1 MGQQRK
7 EQQTITE
14 DDVIEYVLSTLFNNL
29 DVNELH
35 LEKDILAPTKIVFN
49 NKQLEHLREL
59 IISTNFVKNSVGFA
73 KNGYMYLT
81 STGITQLK
89 IHGTYRN
96 FLKAT
101 HGEQHNNIV
110 GHFTNYQGDSLSNT
124 APNNSADN
132 HQHDD
137 MAH

>member
-59 IISTNFVKNSVGFA
+59 IISTNLVKNSVGFG
-73 KNGYMYLT
+73 KIGYMYLT

-101 HGEQHNNIV
+101 LGEQHNNIV
-110 GHFTNYQGDSLSNT
+110 GHFTNYQGDSLSNV